1 MNSSAQTFPLTEWK
15 TASVDAESSALL
27 ARELSVPMPVAK
39 VLVSR
44 GYGSPAAAQ
53 DFLNPQLSKLGDP
66 FSLPGMEVAV
76 ARTWS
81 AIEQGSSIL
90 VYGDYDVDGVCS
102 TALVVSVLREL
113 GARVS
118 PFLPHRM
125 NDGYGL
131 STDTLRR
138 CLDTYHPGLIITVDC
153 GTGSNEAV
161 KMAQNEGVDVIV
173 TDHHEAEGEPAEAL
187 ALVNP
192 KFGAD
197 DLSRT
202 LAGAGVAFKFCHAL
216 VKQGMQAN
224 REEANRIDLRTFMDL
239 VAIAT
244 VADVVP
250 LVGENRILVR
260 HGLAR
265 LNQAPRPGI
274 SALLEIAGLERDVEA
289 THIGFVIGPRL
300 NAAGR
305 LGGANAALELLLSDD
320 HGESRQWANELD
332 AANRERREIEDRI
345 FKDASAEIDAN
356 FDAERTFGVVVG
368 KEGWH
373 VGTIGI
379 VAARLCTR
387 FYRPSIVIGFNEDGK
402 GRGSC
407 RSIDR
412 VDILEVLRDCDDLL
426 ITYGGHKMAAGL
438 ELELRQYESFRE
450 RFNTACASR
459 LEDVPMV
466 PVQHVDAW
474 IRMGEADQMLVDA
487 LDSLRPLGA
496 GNPTPIWGVRNV
508 RLAAPPKRVGRENQH
523 LKMTVAKGGSQL
535 EAIGFNLG
543 PIKPPAGD
551 IDMVFQLNENTFRGR
566 TMLQMNVKDLR
577 PSSDSG
583 YVLDSN

>member
-1 MNSSAQTFPLTEWK
+1 MNISAQTFPLMEWK
-15 TASVDAESSALL
+15 TAPVDADSSALL
-27 ARELSVPMPVAK
+27 ARELSVPLPVAK

-44 GYGSPAAAQ
+44 GYGSPDTAQ
-53 DFLNPQLSKLGDP
+53 DFLNPRLSNLGDP
-66 FSLPGMEVAV
+66 FSLPGMELAIS
-76 ARTWS
+76 RTWV
-81 AIEQGSSIL
+81 AIEQGTSIL

-102 TALVVSVLREL
+102 TALVFSVLREL

-118 PFLPHRM
+118 PFLPHRID
-125 NDGYGL
+125 DGYGL
-131 STDTLRR
+131 GTDTLRR

-153 GTGSNEAV
+153 GTGSCEAV
-161 KMAQNEGVDVIV
+161 KMAQDEGVDVIV
-173 TDHHEAEGEPAEAL
+173 TDHHEAEGEPAEAF

-192 KFGAD
+192 KFGD
-197 DLSRT
+197 DELSRT

-216 VKQGMQAN
+216 VKQGMQEN
-224 REEANRIDLRTFMDL
+224 REEANRIDLRAFMDL

-274 SALLEIAGLERDVEA
+274 SALLEIAGLEHNVEA

-345 FKDASAEIDAN
+345 FKDAAPEIDEN
-356 FDAERTFGVVVG
+356 FSTKRIFGIVVG
-368 KEGWH
+368 REGWH

-379 VAARLCTR
+379 VAARLCSR
-387 FYRPSIVIGFNEDGK
+387 FYRPSIVIGFNENGK

-412 VDILEVLRDCDDLL
+412 VDILEVLRDCNDLL

-438 ELELRQYESFRE
+438 ELELRHYDEFRE
-450 RFNTACASR
+450 RFNAVCANR
-459 LEDVPMV
+459 LEGGPLV

-487 LDSLRPLGA
+487 QELLSPLGP
-496 GNPTPIWGVRNV
+496 GNPTPVWGVRNV
-508 RLAAPPKRVGRENQH
+508 RLAAPPKRVGRGNQH

-535 EAIGFNLG
+535 DAIGFNLG
-543 PIKPPAGD
+543 PVEPPAGEM
-551 IDMVFQLNENTFRGR
+551 DMVFQLNENTFRGR
-566 TMLQMNVKDLR
+566 TMVQMNVKDLR